1 MYFKQYARLK
11 KAELIQ
17 LLKIYIGKTYNN
29 MSDNEIDDK
38 YYLKIEK

>member
-17 LLKIYIGKTYNN
+17 LLKIYIDKTYDN
-29 MSDNEIDDK
+29 MTDNETDEK
-38 YYLKIEK
+38 YYL